1 MVVSDAMPDHAADTD
16 ALMLSIWVVTDCAMP
31 VQAVDTEV
39 DTPDHAV
46 CASTSTPDHALEVSV
61 FIWVV
66 ESLVLPVRDKN
77 NPTPENRSAF
87 LCILRYR
94 HSLQH

>member
-1 MVVSDAMPDHAADTD
+1 
-16 ALMLSIWVVTDCAMP
+16 MLSIWLVTDCAMP

-66 ESLVLPVRDKN
+66 ESLVLPIMASQMPPKK
-77 NPTPENRSAF
+77 PEIPPMRWR
-87 LCILRYR
+87 C
-94 HSLQH
+94 QT

>member
-1 MVVSDAMPDHAADTD
+1 MTVFHAVVVSDAMPDHAADTD

-39 DTPDHAV
+39 D
-46 CASTSTPDHALEVSV
+46 TPDHALEVSV